1 MRQNVDILRMNDPKR
16 LPVVEMSDKET
27 ADNIRRLIMQ
37 PNSVDISPSILVH
50 YCWCSQRCGQQQ
62 DDRFQEWCDQ
72 RKERWTEKDYN
83 GIGFSSCVLL
93 EYAHSLD
100 PQMRQNVD
108 ILMPDCGHIPPKA
121 YECVQCL
128 LDKIK
133 AQQESI
139 WELEEMVSDREL
151 KIAELRSIS

>member
-1 MRQNVDILRMNDPKR
+1 MVQAVPQEELAILQICHGCSTRGTRSNSEHVGMLQMRQNVDILRMNDPKR

-37 PNSVDISPSILVH
+37 PNSVDIGPSILVH

-100 PQMRQNVD
+100 PQNAAERGH
-108 ILMPDCGHIPPKA
+108 PDA
-121 YECVQCL
+121 
-128 LDKIK
+128 
-133 AQQESI
+133 
-139 WELEEMVSDREL
+139 
-151 KIAELRSIS
+151 